1 MKHIIG
7 AVLLAALL
15 GGCATQSFDV
25 NPPVAPVKQAAL
37 EESQPFFLYGVG
49 QDSYVDAAEV
59 CGGAQNIARIEVE
72 QNALDSV
79 LAFLTG
85 NIYSPRTARVYCTN
99 S

>member
-1 MKHIIG
+1 MKHVFG

-15 GGCATQSFDV
+15 SSCATQSFDI
-25 NPPVAPVKQAAL
+25 NPPVAPVNQATL

-49 QDSYVDAAEV
+49 QNSYVDAAEV

-72 QNALDSV
+72 QSALDSV

-85 NIYSPRTARVYCTN
+85 NIYSPRTARVYCTAA
-99 S
+99 

>member
-1 MKHIIG
+1 MKSVLG
-7 AVLLAALL
+7 AAFLIAIFS
-15 GGCATQSFDV
+15 GCATQRFEV
-25 NPPVAPVKQAAL
+25 NGAVAPTTQADL

-49 QDSYVDAAEV
+49 QDSTVDAAEV
-59 CGGAQNIARIEVE
+59 CGGAANIASVEVE

-85 NIYSPRTARVYCTN
+85 NIYTPRTARVYCL

>member
-1 MKHIIG
+1 MKHLIG
-7 AVLLAALL
+7 AVLLAGLL
-15 GGCATQSFDV
+15 SSCATQAFDV
-25 NPPVAPVKQAAL
+25 NPPVAPVRQATL

-59 CGGAQNIARIEVE
+59 CGGAVNIARIEVE

-85 NIYSPRTARVYCTN
+85 NIYSPRTARVYCT